1 MIIILNIINQGK
13 VLDPAGK
20 RDEATHHAVE
30 ELGDKYR
37 PNRRGGGGDLFV
49 VIERKAFDAH
59 NL

>member
-37 PNRRGGGGDLFV
+37 PNPYSSYIN
-49 VIERKAFDAH
+49 VIYI
-59 NL
+59 